1 TTADTP
7 APYSPNLLKEWLP
20 NAQTL
25 LKQLKKLCIKNN
37 KISITFVAPTK
48 KLELFVMKKLLLVLF
63 TFLSGAPLVAQT
75 KVSGAVVD
83 INQQPVSYASVY
95 FKNTS
100 EGVITNEDGKFYL
113 ESSQTRDT
121 LVISFTG
128 FKDVYLPLKKTQLD
142 LK

>member
-1 TTADTP
+1 M
-7 APYSPNLLKEWLP
+7 LK
-20 NAQTL
+20 TL

-37 KISITFVAPTK
+37 KISITLVAPTK

-63 TFLSGAPLVAQT
+63 TILSCVPLAAQT

-83 INQQPVSYASVY
+83 INQQPVPYASVY

-142 LK
+142 LKIEL